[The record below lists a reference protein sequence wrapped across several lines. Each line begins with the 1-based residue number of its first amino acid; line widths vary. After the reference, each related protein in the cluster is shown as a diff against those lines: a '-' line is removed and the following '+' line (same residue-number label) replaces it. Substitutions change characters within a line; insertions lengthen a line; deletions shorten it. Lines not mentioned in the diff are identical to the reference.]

1 VLSRFK
7 LKHVAL
13 LTVFGLLFTFQ
24 NCSQSLNNNIDEVL
38 QQAYQD
44 MPFAYV
50 ATADTISYMSCTRM
64 PTAVDTAAYYTFRV
78 GAYNAGAGLSLT
90 SSFLQATSGYNAVA
104 RAEVLSQSTQNSGA
118 TLQLAVRQLGAYQNV
133 LSGAGSAI
141 APGLDTG
148 AYLMELDSNPI
159 ASQLGALTLGQW
171 QNHFAGNSLSYH
183 GGTGLMESSLLFM
196 ESETASLSVRTNLQ
210 NRQALLALTFTE
222 TAGAGDTSARSP
234 SSATSASVYGT
245 GYLVTFS
252 NPSGWANS
260 DQRVLSSV
268 AEIDMGGNTLTQ
280 MHGWS
285 CPAALQYK
293 IVQPSDLYLAN
304 STGSQYNCVQGPDPD
319 TSSMDATTLQYYNAL
334 RNVLPVGDWYI
345 DMAHH
350 CLVPKTQAA
359 LTSCYGDRTGLANVD
374 YTSGSCTAFNQST
387 GAIGTCAHWV
397 SVCLRQ

>member
-1 VLSRFK
+1 MFSRFK

-13 LTVFGLLFTFQ
+13 LTVLGLLFSFQ
-24 NCSQSLNNNIDEVL
+24 NCSPTLNNSFDQVL
-38 QQAYQD
+38 QQAYQS

-64 PTAVDTAAYYTFRV
+64 PSSVDTNAYYTFRV
-78 GAYNAGAGLSLT
+78 GAYNAGAGLTLT

-104 RAEVLSQSTQNSGA
+104 RATALAQSTQNSGA

-148 AYLMELDSNPI
+148 AFLMELDSNPI
-159 ASQLGALTLGQW
+159 ASQLGALSLGQW
-171 QNHFAGNSLSYH
+171 QNYFQGNSLLYQNGS
-183 GGTGLMESSLLFM
+183 GLMQSSLMFM

-210 NRQALLALTFTE
+210 NRKALLSMTFTE

-245 GYLVTFS
+245 GFLLTFS
-252 NPSGWANS
+252 NPYGWAVS

-268 AEIDMGGNTLTQ
+268 SEIDMGGGTLTQ
-280 MHGWS
+280 AHGWT
-285 CPAALQYK
+285 CPASLQYK
-293 IVQPSDLYLAN
+293 IVQPSDLYLAS
-304 STGSQYNCVQGPDPD
+304 STGSQYNCIQGPDPD
-319 TSSMDATTLQYYNAL
+319 TSSMDSTTLQYYNAI
-334 RNVLPVGDWYI
+334 RNVLPISDWYL
-345 DMAHH
+345 DMTNH
-350 CLVPKTQAA
+350 CVVPKTQAA

-374 YTSGSCTAFNQST
+374 YTSGSCTPFNQST